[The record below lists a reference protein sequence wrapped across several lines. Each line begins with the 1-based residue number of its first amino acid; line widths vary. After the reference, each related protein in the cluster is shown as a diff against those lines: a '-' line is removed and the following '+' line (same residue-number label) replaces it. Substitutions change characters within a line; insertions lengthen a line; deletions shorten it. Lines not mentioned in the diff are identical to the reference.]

1 MLWNFTRRFQF
12 AADKV
17 IPSSFVFC
25 VILTLIVAVMALTM
39 TDTGPIQLVTYWYD
53 GLWTMISFAFQMT
66 IMVVVCSA
74 VAKAPA
80 VERVLSKIARLPKTP
95 SGAYVTLIVVTCI
108 AGYINWAFATIL
120 APIFSMYLSKNIR
133 GCHFP
138 FMITVGYSCMIMIQ
152 PICPS
157 ISVVALLA
165 SPDHFLVEKIGVIP
179 VSATAF
185 NPVGLLTFTALL
197 GVTILVSVFLRPP
210 ESEVIEFTGEVQTLS
225 SGGEDVVGE
234 ATLADRM
241 NNSRI
246 LMWILVLGGVVYLA
260 YHFANGG
267 GLSLN
272 LVIFI
277 FLVWAM
283 FFYDTPISFVHAMND
298 NMANATQ
305 VMIQFPFYGGIM
317 GIMAA
322 SGLTMVMANG
332 LIGVASGSTIYV
344 FSYIAASIVNL
355 FVPSQGGQW
364 IVQGPVLVEAAQALH
379 AHIPTIA
386 TAFMFGDEATNLL
399 QPLYIIPALA
409 LVKMELKQV
418 WGLMA
423 FLWLVW
429 LVVTMLCLLILP
441 GLFI

>member
-1 MLWNFTRRFQF
+1 MLWNFSKRFQF
-12 AADKV
+12 AADRF
-17 IPSSFVFC
+17 IPASFVFC
-25 VILTLIVAVMALTM
+25 LILTFIVSALSLFLTSATPM
-39 TDTGPIQLVTYWYD
+39 NIVTYWYD
-53 GLWTMISFAFQMT
+53 GLWSMISFAFQMT

-80 VERVLSKIARLPKTP
+80 VENVLSKIARLPKTP
-95 SGAYVTLIVVTCI
+95 SAAYVVLIVVTCI

-120 APIFSMYLSKNIR
+120 APIFSMYLSKNIK

-138 FMITVGYSCMIMIQ
+138 YMITVGYACMIMIQ

-165 SPDHFLVEKIGVIP
+165 SPDHFLVDKIGVIP
-179 VSATAF
+179 VSETAL
-185 NPVGLLTFTALL
+185 NPVGLITFAALF
-197 GVTILVSVFLRPP
+197 GATILVSIFLRPP
-210 ESEVIEFTGEVQTLS
+210 KNEVIEFEGEIQTS
-225 SGGEDVVGE
+225 NGSEGIANE
-234 ATLADRM
+234 TPADKM

-246 LMWILVLGGVVYLA
+246 LMWILVLAGVSYLV

-267 GLSLN
+267 SLSLN

-277 FLVWAM
+277 FLVCAM
-283 FFYDTPISFVHAMND
+283 FFYNTPVSFINAMSE

-322 SGLTMVMANG
+322 SGLTMVLANG
-332 LIGVASGSTIYV
+332 LIGIATEQSIY
-344 FSYIAASIVNL
+344 FYSYIAASIVNL

-364 IVQGPVLVEAAQALH
+364 IVQGPVLVEAAQALN

-386 TAFMFGDEATNLL
+386 SAFMFGDEATNLL

-409 LVKMELKQV
+409 LVKMELKEA

-423 FLWLVW
+423 FLWFIW
-429 LVVTMLCLLILP
+429 FTVTTICLAILP
-441 GLFI
+441 GIFF

>member
-1 MLWNFTRRFQF
+1 MLWNFSKRFQF
-12 AADKV
+12 AADKI
-17 IPSSFVFC
+17 IPASFVFC
-25 VILTLIVAVMALTM
+25 VMLTLIVAVMALGM

-53 GLWTMISFAFQMT
+53 GLWKMISFAFQMT

-80 VERVLSKIARLPKTP
+80 VERGLSKIARLPKTP
-95 SGAYVTLIVVTCI
+95 SAAYVTLIIVTCI

-133 GCHFP
+133 KCHFP
-138 FMITVGYSCMIMIQ
+138 FMITVGYACMIMIQ

-165 SPDHFLVEKIGVIP
+165 SPDHFLVDKIGVIP
-179 VSATAF
+179 VSETAL
-185 NPVGLLTFTALL
+185 NPVGLLTFAALF
-197 GVTILVSVFLRPP
+197 VATILVSIFLRPP
-210 ESEVIEFTGEVQTLS
+210 ESEVIEFTGDVQTS
-225 SGGEDVVGE
+225 NGHE
-234 ATLADRM
+234 AAPNITPADKM
-241 NNSRI
+241 NNSKI
-246 LMWILVLGGVVYLA
+246 LMWILVLAGVAYLVH
-260 YHFANGG
+260 HFAGGG

-277 FLVWAM
+277 FLVCAM
-283 FFYDTPISFVHAMND
+283 FFYNTPISFIRAMNE
-298 NMANATQ
+298 NMSNATQ

-332 LIGVASGSTIYV
+332 LIGIATENTIYF

-364 IVQGPVLVEAAQALH
+364 IVQGPVLVEAAQALN

-386 TAFMFGDEATNLL
+386 SAFMFGDEATNLL

-409 LVKMELKQV
+409 LVKMELKQA

-423 FLWLVW
+423 FLWFVW
-429 LVVTMLCLLILP
+429 MVVTTVCLLTLP
-441 GLFI
+441 GIFV

>member
-1 MLWNFTRRFQF
+1 MLWNFSKRFQF
-12 AADKV
+12 AADRF
-17 IPSSFVFC
+17 IPTSFVFC
-25 VILTLIVAVMALTM
+25 LMLTFIVAALALLLTSAS
-39 TDTGPIQLVTYWYD
+39 PINIVKYWYD
-53 GLWTMISFAFQMT
+53 GLWSMISFAFQMT

-80 VERVLSKIARLPKTP
+80 VEKMLSKIARLPKTP
-95 SGAYVTLIVVTCI
+95 SAAYVVLIVVTCI

-138 FMITVGYSCMIMIQ
+138 YMITVGYACMIMIQ

-165 SPDHFLVEKIGVIP
+165 SPDHFLVDKIGVIP
-179 VSATAF
+179 VSETAL
-185 NPVGLLTFTALL
+185 NPVGLATFAALFCA
-197 GVTILVSVFLRPP
+197 TIIVSILLRPP
-210 ESEVIEFTGEVQTLS
+210 KDEVVEFKGEIQTSNGDVQ
-225 SGGEDVVGE
+225 VVNE
-234 ATLADRM
+234 TPADKM

-246 LMWILVLGGVVYLA
+246 LMWILVLSGITYLI

-267 GLSLN
+267 GLTLN

-277 FLVWAM
+277 FLVSAM
-283 FFYDTPISFVHAMND
+283 FFYNTPISFINAMNK

-322 SGLTMVMANG
+322 SGLTMVLANG
-332 LIGVASGSTIYV
+332 LIGIATEQSIYF

-364 IVQGPVLVEAAQALH
+364 IVQGPVLVEAAQALN

-386 TAFMFGDEATNLL
+386 SAFMFGDEATNLL

-409 LVKMELKQV
+409 LVKMELKET

-423 FLWLVW
+423 FLWFIW
-429 LVVTMLCLLILP
+429 LIVSAICLTILP
-441 GLFI
+441 GIFF